1 VEATRLLVARGCGPG
16 PGHPQN
22 ATIRERLARLALT
35 TSSPQTLAD
44 DGRARGLVQERE
56 HELKRSRARL
66 GNPRA
71 LERWSGAAGAQPLN
85 YRWHRVRA
93 IVADIL
99 KGLEG

>member
-1 VEATRLLVARGCGPG
+1 MDSARVTLRMRRFVNGW
-16 PGHPQN
+16 
-22 ATIRERLARLALT
+22 LDLALT